1 MKFYSTRDR
10 ERKQACT
17 LREAAMMGLAPDGGL
32 FVPERIPQAPYFK
45 KNDIPFGTSW
55 NTAQNYTQGKTIKHY
70 AAGLPFVRNAQTIEI
85 PFANF
90 GEVTVDRNAMLA
102 YGASIARAVYR
113 YLTENNG
120 K

>member
-1 MKFYSTRDR
+1 M
-10 ERKQACT
+10 
-17 LREAAMMGLAPDGGL
+17 
-32 FVPERIPQAPYFK
+32 
-45 KNDIPFGTSW
+45 
-55 NTAQNYTQGKTIKHY
+55 AQPHILDTQSRVFSKQGKTIKHY